1 MIIVRNISLDLS
13 LTPMNLQEFE
23 SQTRNNIERALT
35 QLQTATLLLS
45 ALEIQILES
54 GDTVKNLSLT
64 IEQFINTQQDSETT
78 IV

>member
-1 MIIVRNISLDLS
+1 VRDISLDLS
-13 LTPMNLQEFE
+13 LNPMNLQEFE

>member
-1 MIIVRNISLDLS
+1 
-13 LTPMNLQEFE
+13 MNLQEFE

>member
-1 MIIVRNISLDLS
+1 
-13 LTPMNLQEFE
+13 MNLQEFE
-23 SQTRNNIERALT
+23 IRTRSNIERALT

-64 IEQFINTQQDSETT
+64 IEQFISTHPDRASL
-78 IV
+78 

>member
-1 MIIVRNISLDLS
+1 
-13 LTPMNLQEFE
+13 MNLQEFE
-23 SQTRNNIERALT
+23 SQTRSNIERALT

-64 IEQFINTQQDSETT
+64 IEQFINTHRDSASL
-78 IV
+78 